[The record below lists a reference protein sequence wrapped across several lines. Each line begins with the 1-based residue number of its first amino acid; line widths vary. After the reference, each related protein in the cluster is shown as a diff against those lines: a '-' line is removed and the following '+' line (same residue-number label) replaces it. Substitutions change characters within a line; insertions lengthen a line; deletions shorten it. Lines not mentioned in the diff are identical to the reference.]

1 MPLGCYD
8 ISKKETKS
16 PPRGYFFCFDLVV
29 ARAYW
34 VMGCRVAELLHANPD
49 AKQNTRS
56 RNESKTL
63 VPLASKTN
71 HSKNTREFFQHEP
84 APMLIVKGSR
94 VFVSRFFVLSQFVPR
109 HHRRTRGLWRAA
121 AHRPSTAPQPSTA
134 QPHTLHAGALQ
145 VAPRPPSLTSF
156 SAPRAAPVKA
166 RVATGV
172 ARLALRGASMV
183 LLPFAAVGRSG
194 SVLLSGSPSGAN
206 GQAAQSTNS
215 YNAPP
220 GRVGRSSNKG
230 LERRPRRTAGGSE
243 PEHQDTPRLFPS
255 PSC

>member
-1 MPLGCYD
+1 MGELRDHDAPELVNFARVDAVRVCRVAELVRVTHEAKQIRDEELKTHCLLVATNKEQIYKITPLGV
-8 ISKKETKS
+8 
-16 PPRGYFFCFDLVV
+16 FFCFDLVVV

-56 RNESKTL
+56 RNDSKTL

-94 VFVSRFFVLSQFVPR
+94 VFVSRFAVKSQFVPR

-134 QPHTLHAGALQ
+134 QPHTLIA
-145 VAPRPPSLTSF
+145 
-156 SAPRAAPVKA
+156 
-166 RVATGV
+166 
-172 ARLALRGASMV
+172 
-183 LLPFAAVGRSG
+183 
-194 SVLLSGSPSGAN
+194 
-206 GQAAQSTNS
+206 
-215 YNAPP
+215 
-220 GRVGRSSNKG
+220 
-230 LERRPRRTAGGSE
+230 
-243 PEHQDTPRLFPS
+243 
-255 PSC
+255 